1 MEQIQERPQQQTK
14 LISGVPEQYFTNELL
29 NKAIKLLPPNYNFE
43 VEKTL
48 YRIDQLKKDL
58 GRE

>member
-14 LISGVPEQYFTNELL
+14 LISGVPEQYFNNELL
-29 NKAIKLLPPNYNFE
+29 NKALKLLPPNYNFE

-48 YRIDQLKKDL
+48 YRIDQLKK
-58 GRE
+58 